1 MTKVSEQFIKKI
13 KRLPSPVLRDFLEQA
28 AEELPVSVLKD
39 FLGKIPKRPPTIEE
53 MEYERFR
60 DWFQEENPTPEL
72 IDELEK
78 KKPEDYFMAKFPNWD
93 LMGKMTLRKAI
104 RGYFKVEDVAERMP
118 LSQFVE
124 WRLTKEIP
132 T

>member
-13 KRLPSPVLRDFLEQA
+13 KRLPAPVLRDFLEQA
-28 AEELPVSVLKD
+28 AEELPVSILKD
-39 FLGKIPKRPPTIEE
+39 FIGKIPKKKPTIEE

-78 KKPEDYFMAKFPNWD
+78 KKPEDYFMAKFPEWNE
-93 LMGKMTLRKAI
+93 LSKGQLRKAI

-118 LSQFVE
+118 LVDFVQ
-124 WRLTKEIP
+124 WKLTKEIP